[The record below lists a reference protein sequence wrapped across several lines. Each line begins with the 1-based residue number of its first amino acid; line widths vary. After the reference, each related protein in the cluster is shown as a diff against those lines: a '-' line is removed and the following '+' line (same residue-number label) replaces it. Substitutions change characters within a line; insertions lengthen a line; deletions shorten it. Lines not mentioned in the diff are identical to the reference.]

1 MNIEELEKAKS
12 DAWKAFKAVE
22 SESNRL
28 RSVWC
33 DLHLQVEKYKLEQKM
48 LAEIAA
54 EKEGGNHD

>member
-1 MNIEELEKAKS
+1 MNIEELEKATGA
-12 DAWKAFKAVE
+12 AWDAFKAVDNE
-22 SESNRL
+22 SDRL

-33 DLHLQVEKYKLEQKM
+33 DLHTQVEKYKLEQKM